1 MKQKFFTL
9 LLGLAMV
16 SLGAV
21 AQSTVSVSI
30 SKLYGATTL
39 VCNQDLD
46 FSTVATTMRPY
57 YIIEYA
63 KNNGNFKLE
72 AFNEGKVPA
81 NTPMILIGKQY
92 PTAGKSEVIT
102 CDVPV
107 ATSIDDPDGIR
118 KDVFTKAQGWAWL
131 MPVINGNYTCPNFNA
146 ELADRS
152 NDEKAYNV
160 TFFNY
165 SSGAARVVP
174 QTESVPF
181 GQSLTQSVVTQEIKN
196 YYKQIDV
203 STKGVTRSSWST
215 ELAKDEEE
223 KKGLFWEEKEG
234 SWNYGYAAWEGDP
247 TDEDLGKRCIMFSPS
262 KLVYDEDE
270 DDYYTL
276 PKLAAVYTLGKTSKG
291 KYRWTYSNRVNEGD
305 GNYEATAY
313 GGVGG
318 WVEST
323 TTTAQMVSNYVN
335 NPDRE
340 VYNYVLSVNSSGNP
354 VFKLCNGASGTT
366 VPYGKCYVSV
376 WSDVKAAASSR
387 EDIGIE
393 FAEDEEDLSELNEEV
408 SGIKNVNIKK
418 EANGIYNINGQK
430 LVKLQKGLNIVNGK
444 KVYVK

>member
-16 SLGAV
+16 SVNALAV
-21 AQSTVSVSI
+21 EISI
-30 SKLYGATTL
+30 SKKYGATTY

-46 FSTVATTMRPY
+46 FSTVATSMRPY

-92 PTAGKSEVIT
+92 PTAGASDVIT

-118 KDVFTKAQGWAWL
+118 KNVFTKAQGWAWL

-181 GQSLTQSVVTQEIKN
+181 GEHLETNYTIANDTTYYDMLDVTTYGEYTDRDDWKDVV
-196 YYKQIDV
+196 
-203 STKGVTRSSWST
+203 G
-215 ELAKDEEE
+215 LADDEELDLTLE
-223 KKGLFWEEKEG
+223 IANGYPEGADEDYTIFYYPKVGSKPRIAALFMYSEADECWTFDAKLKESAIFNYNKKEG
-234 SWNYGYAAWEGDP
+234 KWIKGITP
-247 TDEDLGKRCIMFSPS
+247 TVRTTDEYVANP
-262 KLVYDEDE
+262 
-270 DDYYTL
+270 
-276 PKLAAVYTLGKTSKG
+276 
-291 KYRWTYSNRVNEGD
+291 NR
-305 GNYEATAY
+305 
-313 GGVGG
+313 
-318 WVEST
+318 S
-323 TTTAQMVSNYVN
+323 
-335 NPDRE
+335 

-354 VFKLCNGASGTT
+354 VFKLCNSVSGTT

-393 FAEDEEDLSELNEEV
+393 FVEDEEDLSELNEEV